1 MNIKTINS
9 LIKVQKYS
17 DALVILLS
25 LNSDEILETSQQ
37 LSIDSL
43 FFNYFSSNKGIL
55 KDTLELEQKLCSK
68 FPNEFIRGIRTSQIF
83 LKQERFNNLS
93 NYHLETLN
101 IHKKVW
107 SNLNQMDKNLWNII
121 QKSLSEV
128 LTIDIHKVL
137 TEVIFW
143 LENERYNNNDKKYL
157 FELASI
163 YNFFI
168 NLYLH
173 EKKESI
179 NIQKE
184 DFAKIFFE
192 SFAKNLKKPAINE
205 SISKLLT
212 SIGHWIDFKNNILN
226 AYSFDLNITPVE
238 LNGIVYFN
246 QKPMDF
252 YKWNLDGIR
261 YEKNRID
268 YFLKAE
274 KIISNQIENGKLY
287 IKGNAEDAFSLNI
300 KGQIR
305 FKQNELI
312 LKDLALLDVD
322 YFEEKQ
328 GLSKA
333 FSLVS
338 GYSLNRFERYE
349 LKLEE
354 AKQDS
359 TNWFQAYFKVYN
371 FSMKNNI
378 EILPFLL
385 TTKTDFINIS
395 KGANISLN
403 DKLLSKSFS
412 VLSYEVNQKKSFN
425 RFHTNYDVWNNPF
438 IKIGDLFFNPMLFF
452 TNNDWFYATA
462 QSAIKNT
469 NKNKAQREE
478 TATKMEKILA
488 DKLEKRGF
496 KTKLITKKEANILD
510 GDVDLIISENDSH
523 LFIQLKRT
531 YFRLNL
537 KDAYYESMKSDDK
550 ASKQLNN
557 ATAFLKNDNDIYN
570 ITNEPKK
577 WIVSTSYEFINT
589 NIDNCNK
596 INYFDLLFALEND
609 ELKSLNDII
618 YHLENDLNLL
628 SFHNIKTQ
636 NNQQDVEQN
645 NEQYL
650 LNGIGLPLELVEPK
664 KYLQP
669 LYQTKGLDIT
679 YHNHFNKSLLYY
691 NKNDKKS
698 IKLLNQCLYLN
709 QNDVEVHGALGNC
722 YANINDVDNLIN
734 SFENALKIIPNE
746 PYIKRN
752 YALALIEN
760 KKYYDGLVLLLELKN
775 DYLFVGDF
783 VMIFNNN
790 LVEFSEKLNS
800 KEKNDLFIKIQ
811 E

>member
-25 LNSDEILETSQQ
+25 LNSDEILEISQQ

-43 FFNYFSSNKGIL
+43 FFNYFSSNKEKLGNL
-55 KDTLELEQKLCSK
+55 GQKLCSK
-68 FPNEFIRGIRTSQIF
+68 FPNEFVRGIRTSQIF

-93 NYHLETLN
+93 NYHLGTLD
-101 IHKKVW
+101 IHKKIW
-107 SNLNQMDKNLWNII
+107 SNLNQRDKYLWNII
-121 QKSLSEV
+121 QENLSEV

-179 NIQKE
+179 NIQKD

-192 SFAKNLKKPAINE
+192 SFAKNFKKPAINE

-212 SIGHWIDFKNNILN
+212 SIAHWIDFKNNILN

-238 LNGIVYFN
+238 LNGVVYFN

-287 IKGNAEDAFSLNI
+287 LKGNTEDAILLNV

-305 FKQNELI
+305 FKKNELI
-312 LKDLALLDVD
+312 LKDLALLDID
-322 YFEEKQ
+322 YFGEKQ

-349 LKLEE
+349 LKLEK
-354 AKQDS
+354 AKQNS
-359 TNWFQAYFKVYN
+359 INWFQAYFKVFD
-371 FSMKNNI
+371 FSMKNKI
-378 EILPFLL
+378 DIFPFLL

-395 KGANISLN
+395 KGANDIFDN
-403 DKLLSKSFS
+403 KLLSKSFS
-412 VLSYEVNQKKSFN
+412 FLSYDVNQKKTFN
-425 RFHTNYDVWNNPF
+425 RFHINYDVWNEPF

-452 TNNDWFYATA
+452 TNNDWFYTTA

-469 NKNKAQREE
+469 NKNKAQREK
-478 TATKMEKILA
+478 TATKMEKNLA
-488 DKLEKRGF
+488 DKFEKRGF
-496 KTKLITKKEANILD
+496 KTTLITKKEANILD
-510 GDVDLIISENDSH
+510 GDVDLIISENGTH

-628 SFHNIKTQ
+628 SFHNIKPQ

-645 NEQYL
+645 L
-650 LNGIGLPLELVEPK
+650 LNTIGLPLELVEPK

-669 LYQTKGLDIT
+669 LYQTKELDIT
-679 YHNHFNKSLLYY
+679 YHTYYNKSLLYY

-698 IKLLNQCLYLN
+698 IKLLNQCFYLN
-709 QNDVEVHGALGNC
+709 QNDIEVYGALGNC

-783 VMIFNNN
+783 VIIFNNN
-790 LVEFSEKLNS
+790 LVEFSKKLSS
-800 KEKNDLFIKIQ
+800 KEKHDLFIKTQ